1 VFRGKEELSFS
12 SWAFKVVRANERGEG
27 GGGVESP
34 FSEVPGT
41 GSGST
46 GAEGPFPIY
55 QLDSENRISTRTSL
69 QGSKIHETSENKI
82 MLLNLFDY

>member
-1 VFRGKEELSFS
+1 MFRGNEELSFS
-12 SWAFKVVRANERGEG
+12 SWVFKVVRADERGEG

-34 FSEVPGT
+34 FSDVPGT

-55 QLDSENRISTRTSL
+55 QLDSEYRDPIRTTL
-69 QGSKIHETSENKI
+69 
-82 MLLNLFDY
+82 